1 MSAHRTPPD
10 LTTPDGLPTPRPF
23 GHLSPQD
30 GACLMEAASLLT
42 GGFTDSPR
50 TTHPTLAALARVVND
65 TVDDSTRHGLW
76 PLVADLARAYPCAR
90 DFAPMVIAEVLREA
104 QRVRPHA
111 WTLHVRRTLCRRRA
125 LRVGQAGPTPVVRRL
140 DALWWRGPG
149 RHHLEHALRV
159 LLRAPDVD
167 ERLARLLR
175 EAVALATGRAPAAEA
190 NPSDRSE
197 PCFPEAGAAVSGQQG
212 R

>member
-10 LTTPDGLPTPRPF
+10 LAAPDGLPTPRPF

-50 TTHPTLAALARVVND
+50 TTHPMLAALARVVND

-76 PLVADLARAYPCAR
+76 PLVADLARAYPRAR
-90 DFAPMVIAEVLREA
+90 DFAPIVIGEVLREA
-104 QRVRPHA
+104 QRVRPHSR
-111 WTLHVRRTLCRRRA
+111 TLHVRRTLCRRRA
-125 LRVGQAGPTPVVRRL
+125 LRVGQAAAPTPVVRRL

-159 LLRAPDVD
+159 LLRTPDVD

-175 EAVALATGRAPAAEA
+175 EAVALATGRALAAEA
-190 NPSDRSE
+190 GPSE
-197 PCFPEAGAAVSGQQG
+197 PCSLEAGVAVTGRQG
-212 R
+212 C